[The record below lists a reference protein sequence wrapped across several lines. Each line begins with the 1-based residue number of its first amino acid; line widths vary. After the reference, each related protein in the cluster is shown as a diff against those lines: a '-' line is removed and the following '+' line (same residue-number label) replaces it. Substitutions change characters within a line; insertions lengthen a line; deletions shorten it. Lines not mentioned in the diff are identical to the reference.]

1 MDKQKLV
8 RFIDKYYLGGIGES
22 VLISSSASN
31 QKLSTKF
38 VSSDKVLLGTVE
50 MDKWIFEDA
59 NLGVYNTE
67 QLMKLLG
74 VLENDI
80 RVDVTKSDDKAIS
93 MKVSDSMSSVNY
105 MLSDPS
111 IINEPPNLKNIP
123 EFELNVN
130 ITEYLRKTFLAG
142 KGALPE
148 VTKFSVVTD
157 GTSAKLVLGFS
168 ASTNTN
174 RITIPVETTQSAH
187 METMSFN
194 AEHFASI
201 LKANE
206 ECETGTMEVSSDGLI
221 KMSFKVDNYESQY
234 WLVATQDVD

>member
-111 IINEPPNLKNIP
+111 IINEPPDLKTIP
-123 EFELNVN
+123 DFELSINMTSSV
-130 ITEYLRKTFLAG
+130 IKKFISGKSALVDTSTFTVVSDG
-142 KGALPE
+142 E
-148 VTKFSVVTD
+148 STKLIIGYSSV
-157 GTSAKLVLGFS
+157 
-168 ASTNTN
+168 NTN
-174 RITIPVETTQSAH
+174 RVTIPVTTTESSDI
-187 METMSFN
+187 ENVSFN
-194 AEHFASI
+194 ADYFSAVLS
-201 LKANE
+201 ANR
-206 ECETGTMEVSSDGLI
+206 ECESALLQVSSAGLSKI
-221 KMSFKVDNYESQY
+221 SFKVDDYSSTY
-234 WLVATQDVD
+234 YLVATQEVD